1 MLKINT
7 LRTFFG
13 PVLGARTALL
23 AATFMLLMGC
33 SQEKTP
39 EKTAGD
45 CAPLPPLQYS
55 KNLKIGQSC
64 GEQMAEIRSI
74 VGSDTLVKRFVLRPK
89 GSSIGTLPKGLEG
102 ATVLQVPL
110 ARAVALSSAQ
120 VGFMARLGLES
131 AIVAV
136 GEGKYIADS
145 ALYERVQKGE
155 VAEVGS
161 GPTLSLEK
169 LMDLKPDLVMNFA
182 TGGAYDDYQ
191 RIEALGLP
199 LMLTSEWQEEH
210 PLAKA
215 EWIKLF
221 GMLFGVDSLASA
233 VHEQSKS
240 DYPASFNKSGLE
252 IASPSARN
260 DTLPSSNGGVAGVSP
275 ARGGSEQQ
283 RGSEGETSPANSSEF
298 RIPNSELPCPRVLVG
313 MSYGGVW
320 YAPGGNSYTAQL
332 IQDAGGCYLWAGTGE
347 RELRLPLEQVIAL
360 ADSAD
365 IWINPGMFSTAEEIL
380 GAEPRVARIK
390 AFREKRVFQND
401 GRKGPGGGNDFYES
415 AVAQPEKVL
424 NDFVWAIGAFKDS
437 EKADS
442 VKNAAPDGAKPRWYR
457 NIFNFNSL

>member
-7 LRTFFG
+7 LRTFFR
-13 PVLGARTALL
+13 PVLGARTALW
-23 AATFMLLMGC
+23 AATAMLLMGC
-33 SQEKTP
+33 SPEKVP
-39 EKTAGD
+39 EKTAAD
-45 CAPLPPLQYS
+45 CAPLPALQYS
-55 KNLKIGQSC
+55 KNLKIGKSC
-64 GEQMAEIRSI
+64 GEQVAEIRSI

-89 GSSIGTLPKGLEG
+89 SSDRGPLPKGLEG

-110 ARAVALSSAQ
+110 VRVVALSSAQ
-120 VGFMARLGLES
+120 VGFMERLGLES
-131 AIVAV
+131 ALAGV

-191 RIEALGLP
+191 RIEALELP

-221 GMLFGVDSLASA
+221 GMLFDKEALADT
-233 VHEQSKS
+233 VYEQSKLFYLVTS
-240 DYPASFNKSGLE
+240 SF
-252 IASPSARN
+252 
-260 DTLPSSNGGVAGVSP
+260 
-275 ARGGSEQQ
+275 
-283 RGSEGETSPANSSEF
+283 TSINSSLISDASRLE
-298 RIPNSELPCPRVLVG
+298 RPRVLVG

-320 YAPGGNSYTAQL
+320 YAPGGQSYTAQL
-332 IQDAGGCYLWAGTGE
+332 IQDAGGRYLWAADTS
-347 RELRLPLEQVIAL
+347 RELRFSLEQVIAL
-360 ADSAD
+360 ADSVD
-365 IWINPGMFSTAEEIL
+365 VWINPGMFATAKEIL
-380 GAEPRVARIK
+380 AEEPRVERIK
-390 AFREKRVFQND
+390 AFKEKQVFQND
-401 GRKGPGGGNDFYES
+401 GHKGPGGGNDFYES
-415 AVAQPEKVL
+415 AVAKPEKVL

-442 VKNAAPDGAKPRWYR
+442 TAKSPRWYR
-457 NIFNFNSL
+457 NIFNF